1 MTVRRPDS
9 REEGVLAQLSP
20 AKRGPE
26 VPKAADGFMEAS
38 RNKLMLRKTQS
49 HAPNTMLPDKEL
61 ILLEDE
67 GADCFNNLNGG

>member
-26 VPKAADGFMEAS
+26 VPKAVDVFMEAG
-38 RNKLMLRKTQS
+38 RNKFMFRKMQS
-49 HAPNTMLPDKEL
+49 HTPNTMHPDKEL
-61 ILLEDE
+61 ILMEDE
-67 GADCFNNLNGG
+67 GGDCFNNLN